1 VDVDPR
7 PNHLNSVSISYSHL
21 FPRLYDF
28 IWYESYRLTSIF
40 DFLPII
46 FWFTYPFATSIMIK
60 IKMPTNIH
68 RVPFFFFIVLSS
80 FHIFSSHT
88 RAISLLTHTW
98 VSLYLCQDDMLHCHC
113 FLYPQIPPTQF
124 SLVEKKICSKRFH
137 AHSWL
142 NFSHSSRFWPK
153 FPMFKFRP

>member
-68 RVPFFFFIVLSS
+68 RVPFFFFLLFSHPSTLSHPIPEL
-80 FHIFSSHT
+80 FLFSHT
-88 RAISLLTHTW
+88 RESLSIFVKMTCCTAIVFSTRKYHPPNSLLLKKKY
-98 VSLYLCQDDMLHCHC
+98 VLRGFML
-113 FLYPQIPPTQF
+113 I
-124 SLVEKKICSKRFH
+124 VG
-137 AHSWL
+137 
-142 NFSHSSRFWPK
+142 
-153 FPMFKFRP
+153 